1 MAIITSNSQK
11 DDHTPAGDSIEMKI
25 LILGDQSTETFEALS
40 SPQALKC
47 SAVQDFL
54 TKCNLALRR
63 EFSLLPRIDKQQFP
77 NIPLHANALQDWAQW
92 GKTHP
97 VLRPVLTAASQC
109 VQILQ

>member
-1 MAIITSNSQK
+1 MAIITSNSKK
-11 DDHTPAGDSIEMKI
+11 DRTPAGESIEMKI

-40 SPQALKC
+40 SPQALK
-47 SAVQDFL
+47 SPAVQDFL

-77 NIPLHANALQDWAQW
+77 NLPLHADALQGWSQW

-97 VLRPVLTAASQC
+97 ILRPVLTAASQC